1 MQSLAS
7 ARDPSAGAVKPG
19 SETAAGSPSQG
30 GVQSDLVTIGDDS
43 MFERVSG
50 PVLHVDS
57 EQAESRQQSAGS
69 SSSGTSMHTHTNTQ
83 HTLDTNK
90 SSTPSRQALSKAQ
103 VATDGGHNID
113 DRFRLPEDPKHVSED
128 DVGVVDL
135 SPCPACS
142 KLTSDEFCS
151 TECER
156 RGETDET
163 PL

>member
-1 MQSLAS
+1 MTHNTPVDETVTVDEQRARWEGENYGMPICANGYGNVENKNYNEPGHVYSVRVENSEATGCSCPHATRRGAHCKHQVAVENRPIILSSAS
-7 ARDPSAGAVKPG
+7 
-19 SETAAGSPSQG
+19 
-30 GVQSDLVTIGDDS
+30 
-43 MFERVSG
+43 
-50 PVLHVDS
+50 
-57 EQAESRQQSAGS
+57 
-69 SSSGTSMHTHTNTQ
+69 
-83 HTLDTNK
+83 
-90 SSTPSRQALSKAQ
+90 ALSKAQ

-113 DRFRLPEDPKHVSED
+113 DRFRLPEVPKHVSED

-142 KLTSDEFCS
+142 KLTPDEFCS